1 MYSKVLR
8 PQKELV
14 LCEDGSN
21 TLFSKEFNEPYHS
34 TKDGALHESL
44 EKHVKP
50 ALEIKKNAKNL
61 VILDICFGLGYNTF
75 STIYYA
81 KKENIKTKIH
91 IISPEFDEEL
101 ISSLENFAYPKEF
114 DELKQII
121 KAISQNLYYEDEQFK
136 IEILLGDA
144 RKVVPKIRKK
154 VDIIY
159 QDAFSP
165 TQNPLLWTKEFFSD
179 IAKCSKKDSILTTY
193 STAAAIRLGL
203 YENGF
208 LIFVYYP
215 KMARYSTIASR
226 EMLDGFEYID
236 MELKKVRN
244 PMARSFQDKDYLI

>member
-1 MYSKVLR
+1 MYNEVLR

-50 ALEIKKNAKNL
+50 AFSIKKDAKKL

-75 STIYYA
+75 ATLYYI
-81 KKENIKTKIH
+81 KKNNLKTKVH
-91 IISPEFDEEL
+91 ILSPEFDKEL
-101 ISSLENFAYPKEF
+101 IESLHTFKYPKEF
-114 DELKQII
+114 ENIKHII
-121 KAISQNLYYEDEQFK
+121 KAISQDYAYEDEQFK
-136 IEILLGDA
+136 IEVLLGDA
-144 RKVVPKIRKK
+144 RKEVPKITEQID
-154 VDIIY
+154 VIY

-165 TQNPLLWTKEFFSD
+165 AHNPLLWTKEFFSD
-179 IAKCSKKDSILTTY
+179 MAKLSKQDSILTTY

-208 LIFVYYP
+208 YIFIHRAEL
-215 KMARYSTIASR
+215 MRYSTVASMK
-226 EMLDGFEYID
+226 MLEGFEYLD
-236 MELKKVRN
+236 MELKKIRN
-244 PMARSFQDKDYLI
+244 PTAKSFRDEDY